1 MKKRD
6 MGDPTAPVGAV
17 LRDLDALAARYAA
30 TRETLPPERRDA
42 LEQSILQAYRQ
53 VKLAANGLL
62 RAYRGTV

>member
-30 TRETLPPERRDA
+30 TRETLPPERRGA
-42 LEQSILQAYRQ
+42 LEQTLVQAYHQ
-53 VKLAANGLL
+53 VKLAADDLL